1 MLNSIVA
8 NDIRNGLQCMRSNIH
23 WVRFNYCNAYTTGG
37 ALIEVTI
44 GNDDYY
50 VLPIM
55 SYTTVVGFAYN
66 GVVYEIGKYS
76 RTTSKQF
83 TQICNTYFS
92 DYKRT
97 YIEKRYY

>member
-1 MLNSIVA
+1 MLNSILA
-8 NDIRNGLQCMRSNIH
+8 NDIVNALQTKRFDID
-23 WVRFNYCNAYTTGG
+23 WVRFNYCNAYTTEG
-37 ALIEVTI
+37 ALIEITI

-50 VLPIM
+50 VLPIL

-83 TQICNTYFS
+83 TQICNAYFS
-92 DYKRT
+92 DYDRV
-97 YIEKRYY
+97 YMEKRYY